1 MNNINRLKKELN
13 NLQKNPPTYCSAGL
27 INDNIFKWKGTI
39 IGPKNT
45 PYQGGI
51 FKLKI
56 YLSIE
61 YPLKP
66 PQIKFITKI
75 FHPNINENGNICL
88 DILKNK
94 WSPILTIS
102 KLLLS
107 ICSLLSD
114 PNTSDPLVPEIAWK
128 YINNRARQA
137 RAPSSKQ
144 FTHFAKIFLGFV
156 SLYNNEIT
164 ESRLL

>member
-1 MNNINRLKKELN
+1 MK
-13 NLQKNPPTYCSAGL
+13 NLESEPLQYFSVGP
-27 INDNIFKWKGTI
+27 IDDDDIFKWKCTI

-45 PYQGGI
+45 PYEGGI

-66 PQIKFITKI
+66 PQIKFTTKI
-75 FHPNINENGNICL
+75 FHPNINANGNICL

-128 YINNRARQA
+128 YVNNREEFNNIAREW
-137 RAPSSKQ
+137 
-144 FTHFAKIFLGFV
+144 T
-156 SLYNNEIT
+156 SLYAY
-164 ESRLL
+164 

>member
-1 MNNINRLKKELN
+1 MNNFNRINKELSI
-13 NLQKNPPTYCSAGL
+13 LQKNPPLYCSAGL
-27 INDNIFKWKGTI
+27 IDKKNLFKWKGTI
-39 IGPKNT
+39 IGPKDT
-45 PYQGGI
+45 PYTGGI
-51 FKLKI
+51 FKLQI

-66 PQIKFITKI
+66 PQVKFITKI
-75 FHPNINENGNICL
+75 YHPNINENGNICL

-128 YINNRARQA
+128 YVNNREEFNNIAREW
-137 RAPSSKQ
+137 
-144 FTHFAKIFLGFV
+144 T
-156 SLYNNEIT
+156 SLYAY
-164 ESRLL
+164 